1 MTVTQN
7 PPIELK
13 GNPMDGRADATSGGA
28 NLSIDFDI
36 NNDVKVV
43 SHKPSPEVKEHKVH
57 KLVSLFSGGGGLD
70 LGLEASGFETVFATD
85 IDYHSCQT
93 LQNSKEFCKS
103 KGLPFLRSALVRQA
117 DVREL
122 TSEEVMAA
130 AGIVK
135 GELDL
140 MAGGPPCQAFSVFG
154 KRLGVSDPRGLL
166 AYEYLRLINDIQPK
180 AFVFENVYGLFTIDG
195 GETFK
200 QLCKK
205 LEAPGKDVNYTLS
218 VFRLNAVDYGVPQ
231 FRDRIFIVGSREG
244 KKIESIP
251 TICAFNP
258 PSGTDYPGTLLPSR
272 TVKDGLRGLPPLG
285 QELANHTSRKHSE
298 RIIERYKDLA
308 FGERDSKTRINKL
321 HPEKPSYTII
331 VGSDKGGGK
340 GHVHPTEPREV
351 SPRESARMQTFP
363 DWWAFSG
370 TSRHPIRQVGNA
382 VPPLLGALVGRE
394 LMGKLFDGER
404 RSLKQ
409 VVSLLGQDHLFKEN
423 LDGL

>member
-7 PPIELK
+7 RPIELK
-13 GNPMDGRADATSGGA
+13 SNLIDERANATSGHA
-28 NLSIDFDI
+28 NLSYDFGGNADA
-36 NNDVKVV
+36 KVT
-43 SHKPSPEVKEHKVH
+43 HQKPKTEPEETKVR

-103 KGLPFLRSALVRQA
+103 KGIPFLKSASIRQA
-117 DVREL
+117 DVTEL
-122 TSEEVMAA
+122 TSQEVMEA
-130 AGIVK
+130 AGVLK

-154 KRLGVSDPRGLL
+154 KRRGVNDPRGLL
-166 AYEYLRLINDIQPK
+166 AYEYLRLISDIQPK
-180 AFVFENVYGLFTIDG
+180 AFIFENVFGLFTIDG

-218 VFRLNAVDYGVPQ
+218 VFRLNAADYGVPQ
-231 FRDRIFIVGSREG
+231 FRDRIFIVGSRDG
-244 KKIESIP
+244 KKLSSIP
-251 TICAFNP
+251 KICTQS
-258 PSGTDYPGTLLPSR
+258 PSLVDESLGKFLPYR
-272 TVKDGLRGLPPLG
+272 TVTDGLRGLPPLG
-285 QELANHTSRKHSE
+285 EKLANHTSRKHSE
-298 RIIERYKDLA
+298 RIIERYKNLA

-363 DWWAFSG
+363 DWWSFSG

-394 LMGKLFDGER
+394 LMQNLFDGER

-409 VVSLLGQDHLFKEN
+409 IISLLGQEHLFTGN
-423 LDGL
+423 IDDL